1 MFQIRIH
8 GRGGQGV
15 VSASELLSVAAF
27 EEGKYSQSFPSFG
40 SERMGAP
47 VQAFARISDT
57 NITIREPVM
66 EPDMLIIQDPTLFQA
81 VNVFEGANTDGYL
94 LINSA
99 KTIEQLGIEEMS
111 SLYPVDH
118 VMIIPA
124 TELAIKYIKQPKPN
138 TVLLGAFAAL
148 SHMIKIPALEN
159 AIRGKFPKKI
169 AEPNIAATTAG
180 YNMVMKLL
188 KQDLQSDLQRQE
200 QAQGV

>member
-27 EEGKYSQSFPSFG
+27 SEGKYSQSFPSFG

-47 VQAFARISDT
+47 VQAFARISDS

-66 EPDMLIIQDPTLFQA
+66 EPDMLIIQDPTLFHA
-81 VNVFEGANTDGYL
+81 IDVFEGAKTDGYL
-94 LINSA
+94 LINSSRTPA
-99 KTIEQLGIEEMS
+99 QLGIEEMTS
-111 SLYPVDH
+111 KYPINH
-118 VMIIPA
+118 VMTLPA
-124 TELAIKYIKQPKPN
+124 TELAVKYIKQPKPN

-148 SHMIKIPALEN
+148 SNMINIPALEE

-169 AEPNIAATTAG
+169 AEANIAATIAG
-180 YNMVMKLL
+180 YNFICKKL
-188 KQDLQSDLQRQE
+188 Q
-200 QAQGV
+200 QAQGA

>member
-47 VQAFARISDT
+47 VQAFARISDA

-66 EPDMLIIQDPTLFQA
+66 EPDMLIIQDPSLFQA
-81 VNVFEGANTDGYL
+81 VDVFEGARTDGYL
-94 LINSA
+94 LINSS
-99 KTIEQLGIEEMS
+99 KTAEQLGISEIS
-111 SLYPVDH
+111 SQYPEHH

-124 TELAIKYIKQPKPN
+124 TELALKYIKQAKPN

-148 SHMIKIPALEN
+148 SKMIGIPALEQ
-159 AIRGKFPKKI
+159 AIRGKFPEKI
-169 AEPNIAATTAG
+169 AAPNIIATKAG
-180 YNMVMKLL
+180 YNIIMKQLQD
-188 KQDLQSDLQRQE
+188 KQ
-200 QAQGV
+200 QA

>member
-47 VQAFARISDT
+47 VQAFARISDE

-66 EPDMLIIQDPTLFQA
+66 EPDMLIIQDPSLFNA
-81 VNVFEGANTDGYL
+81 VNVFDGAKKDGYL

-99 KTIEQLGIEEMS
+99 KTVQQLGIEEIS
-111 SLYPVDH
+111 SQYPENH
-118 VMIIPA
+118 VMILPA
-124 TELAIKYIKQPKPN
+124 TELAMKYIKQAKPN

-148 SHMIKIPALEN
+148 SHMVKITALEK
-159 AIRGKFPKKI
+159 AIRGKFPKRI
-169 AEPNIAATTAG
+169 AEANIIATTAG
-180 YNMVMKLL
+180 YNFVM
-188 KQDLQSDLQRQE
+188 QRLQQE
-200 QAQGV
+200 QDQVKGI

>member
-47 VQAFARISDT
+47 VQAFARISDS

-81 VNVFEGANTDGYL
+81 VDVFDGAKTEGYL
-94 LINSA
+94 LINSSQ
-99 KTIEQLGIEEMS
+99 TIKQLGIDEIACQ
-111 SLYPVDH
+111 YPKNH
-118 VMIIPA
+118 VIILPA
-124 TELAIKYIKQPKPN
+124 TELAIKYIKQAKPN

-148 SHMIKIPALEN
+148 TKMIKIPALES

-169 AEPNIAATTAG
+169 AEKNIVATKVG
-180 YNMVMKLL
+180 YDRVIKKLQE
-188 KQDLQSDLQRQE
+188 KE
-200 QAQGV
+200 QA

>member
-57 NITIREPVM
+57 RITIREPVM
-66 EPDMLIIQDPTLFQA
+66 EPDMLIIQDPTLFHA
-81 VNVFEGANTDGYL
+81 VNVFDGAKRDGYL
-94 LINSA
+94 LINSS
-99 KTIEQLGIEEMS
+99 KTIEELDIGDIS
-111 SLYPVDH
+111 SQYPKNH
-118 VMIIPA
+118 VMVLPA
-124 TELAIKYIKQPKPN
+124 TELALKYIRQPKPN

-148 SHMIKIPALEN
+148 SQMVKMPALEN
-159 AIRGKFPKKI
+159 AIRGKFPKNI
-169 AEPNIAATTAG
+169 AEPNIIATKAG
-180 YNMVMKLL
+180 Y
-188 KQDLQSDLQRQE
+188 DLIFKILNYPQ
-200 QAQGV
+200 

>member
-47 VQAFARISDT
+47 VQAFARISDA

-66 EPDMLIIQDPTLFQA
+66 EPDMLIIQDPTLFNA
-81 VNVFEGANTDGYL
+81 INVFEGAKTDGYL
-94 LINSA
+94 LINSS
-99 KTIEQLGIEEMS
+99 KTIEELGIDDMAS
-111 SLYPVDH
+111 QYPKDH
-118 VMIIPA
+118 LMVLPA
-124 TELAIKYIKQPKPN
+124 TELAIKYIKQAKPN

-148 SHMIKIPALEN
+148 SQMVNIPALEK

-169 AEPNIAATTAG
+169 AEPNILATIAG
-180 YNMVMKLL
+180 YDLIMKR
-188 KQDLQSDLQRQE
+188 LQESQE
-200 QAQGV
+200 A

>member
-47 VQAFARISDT
+47 VQAFARISDS

-81 VNVFEGANTDGYL
+81 VNVFEGVRKDGYL
-94 LINSA
+94 LINSS
-99 KTIEQLGIEEMS
+99 KTIEQLGISERS
-111 SLYPVDH
+111 SQYPENH
-118 VMIIPA
+118 VMILPA

-138 TVLLGAFAAL
+138 TLLLGAFAAL
-148 SHMIKIPALEN
+148 SKMIGIPALEK

-169 AEPNIAATTAG
+169 AEPNITATKAG
-180 YNMVMKLL
+180 YEIIMKQLQE
-188 KQDLQSDLQRQE
+188 KQ
-200 QAQGV
+200 QA

>member
-27 EEGKYSQSFPSFG
+27 SEGKYSQSFPSFG

-47 VQAFARISDT
+47 VQAFARINDE

-66 EPDMLIIQDPTLFQA
+66 EPDMLIIQDPTLFHA
-81 VNVFEGANTDGYL
+81 IDVFDGARRDGYL
-94 LINSA
+94 LINSS
-99 KTIEQLGIEEMS
+99 KTPEELGIDDVTS
-111 SLYPVDH
+111 QYPANH
-118 VMIIPA
+118 VMTVPA
-124 TELAIKYIKQPKPN
+124 TELAMKYIKQAKPN

-148 SHMIKIPALEN
+148 SGMVGIPALED
-159 AIRGKFPKKI
+159 AISAKFPRKI

-180 YNMVMKLL
+180 YNVVMKKL
-188 KQDLQSDLQRQE
+188 E
-200 QAQGV
+200 QAKGS

>member
-47 VQAFARISDT
+47 VQAFARISET

-81 VNVFEGANTDGYL
+81 VDVFEGANTDGYL
-94 LINSA
+94 LINSS
-99 KTIEQLGIEEMS
+99 KTIEQLGIDEITS
-111 SLYPVDH
+111 KYPKNH

-124 TELAIKYIKQPKPN
+124 TELAVKYIKQPKPN

-148 SHMIKIPALEN
+148 SKMVNIPALEK

-169 AEPNIAATTAG
+169 AEPNIVATRAG
-180 YNMVMKLL
+180 YDIINKLL
-188 KQDLQSDLQRQE
+188 QQE
-200 QAQGV
+200 QAQGA